1 MDDASDDLVT
11 QLAMTRWRD
20 LRFKMGMARCRSSA
34 DDDATVSRAV
44 PEADPAH
51 HVRLLATLSTVR
63 LDTFRSNSALYQ
75 PFLRQVCAVVTRD
88 HDMATLG
95 RYLPLLA
102 RAIPPDALGE
112 LIGQIALQTVRD
124 GFETRLESSD
134 EALDLQE
141 IERLNRDLLSSLKLI
156 GSQIDK
162 LLCTAAMLLVTNDGS
177 DGTDTDVVALYASAT
192 RHALEV
198 LKQCAA
204 ASMRNADRDAIGL
217 VAPVRSTWHTRGTAY
232 VVSSIISGGSH
243 QRASVATTLDAT
255 FSDAPYL
262 ALLQDIAQTVDIG
275 TAYLLAS
282 ALQRLRRLRSPSAQN
297 SQIELI

>member
-20 LRFKMGMARCRSSA
+20 LRFNMGMARCRSSA

-51 HVRLLATLSTVR
+51 HVCLLATLSTVR
-63 LDTFRSNSALYQ
+63 LDTFRSNPALYR

-102 RAIPPDALGE
+102 RAIPSDALGE

-134 EALDLQE
+134 RALDLHLE

-162 LLCTAAMLLVTNDGS
+162 LLRTAAMLLVSNDGS

-198 LKQCAA
+198 LKECAA
-204 ASMRNADRDAIGL
+204 ASTRNADRDAIGL

-243 QRASVATTLDAT
+243 QRASVATTLDAAL
-255 FSDAPYL
+255 SDAPYL
-262 ALLQDIAQTVDIG
+262 ALLQDIAQTVDVG

-282 ALQRLRRLRSPSAQN
+282 ALQRLRRLRSPSA
-297 SQIELI
+297 